1 MFIIQLYHSL
11 FTWGRHQKEYC
22 KKNEIGGKFG
32 RGGGEMSE
40 KLLTQQLKFLHYGVF
55 ILPTKFKNQ
64 HFSMA
69 LYWILVENVQ

>member
-40 KLLTQQLKFLHYGVF
+40 KLLTFNNIQIDEKIRRGRGNQKHF
-55 ILPTKFKNQ
+55 I
-64 HFSMA
+64 S
-69 LYWILVENVQ
+69 